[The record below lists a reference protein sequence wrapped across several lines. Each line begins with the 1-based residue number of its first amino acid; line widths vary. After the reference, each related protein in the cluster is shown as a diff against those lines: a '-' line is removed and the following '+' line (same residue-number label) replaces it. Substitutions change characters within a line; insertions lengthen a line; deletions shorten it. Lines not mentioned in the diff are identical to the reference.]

1 MSQVS
6 GRPCPACGTSVPAG
20 QRFCSNCGSDMTVAG
35 PASQYG
41 VPGASSPQQISPY
54 GQQQV
59 PPYAQAPGAFGQQQ
73 MPQYQQPQQKSNP
86 IAEALGAMGLLFFMR
101 RYRPGYQAR
110 RQSSGCCGC
119 LVTLIILLAVF
130 GTPAYFY
137 YRANPNVVNQIKN
150 QIQHSSNN
158 SIDNGNSNG
167 NGSVPT
173 SQPPITTATINQS
186 VTYAGVDI
194 TIVKVQQST
203 AFIDDSSTAANG
215 MIRVNFKETNSGKNS
230 AGFLYGDAAHLI
242 LPDNSSV
249 TLANAL
255 QGIGPD
261 TGVTRNN
268 WLDFAVPTSDKID
281 QLKLVL
287 GSAQE
292 AQISIPLTGKADLSS
307 FQTRTV
313 NPNKPI
319 SYWGLNWTLKSATQ
333 ALSIN
338 GKQAT
343 TGMRY
348 VVLTFNVDNPSSGNV
363 VIGFTDEYMRLKAGG
378 VTNPT
383 VDTTLPTT
391 INANS
396 SGVNGTVTFLM
407 PENNTAYTL
416 IFLSKQGG
424 INPLPNA
431 QVNTDFK
438 IQ

>member
-1 MSQVS
+1 MSQVP
-6 GRPCPACGTSVPAG
+6 GRSCPACGTPVPAG
-20 QRFCSNCGSDMTVAG
+20 QRFCSNCGTDLTVSG
-35 PASQYG
+35 PANKYG
-41 VPGASSPQQISPY
+41 VPGGSSPQQVSPY

-73 MPQYQQPQQKSNP
+73 MPPYQQPQQKSNP
-86 IAEALGAMGLLFFMR
+86 IAEALGALGLLFFLR

-119 LVTLIILLAVF
+119 LVSLIILLAIF

-137 YRANPNVVNQIKN
+137 YRANPNVINQIKN
-150 QIQHSSNN
+150 QIQHSSN
-158 SIDNGNSNG
+158 SINNGNGNG

-173 SQPPITTATINQS
+173 TQPPITTANINQS
-186 VTYAGVDI
+186 ITYAGVDI
-194 TIVKVQQST
+194 TIVNVQQST
-203 AFIDDSSTAANG
+203 AFINDNSSATNG
-215 MIRVNFKETNSGKNS
+215 MIRVNFKEANNGKNT
-230 AGFLYGDAAHLI
+230 ADFLYGDSAHLI

-255 QGIGPD
+255 QSIGPD
-261 TGVTRNN
+261 SGVTRNN

-281 QLKLVL
+281 QLRLVL
-287 GSAQE
+287 GTAQE
-292 AQISIPLTGKADLSS
+292 AQITIPLTGKADLSA
-307 FQTRTV
+307 FQARTV

-319 SYWGLNWTLKSATQ
+319 NYGGLNWTLKSATQ

-348 VVLTFNVDNPSSGNV
+348 VVLTFNVDNPTSGNV
-363 VIGFTDEYMRLKAGG
+363 NIGFTDEYMRLKAGG

-383 VDTTLPTT
+383 VATTLPTT

-416 IFLSKQGG
+416 IFLAKIGG
-424 INPLPNA
+424 IDPQSNTP
-431 QVNTDFK
+431 VNTDFR